1 MDYPDTMVLPL
12 EKIGSDHVPSVVNI
26 DTNIPKAKM
35 FRFENYWVDMP
46 SFQECVD
53 NSWMK
58 VSNKSYSSSI
68 TADKLKRPIRYGVN
82 KWQVSLYHLKI
93 LITNCDKV
101 IISLD
106 TLEEHRPLF
115 RS

>member
-1 MDYPDTMVLPL
+1 V
-12 EKIGSDHVPSVVNI
+12 
-26 DTNIPKAKM
+26 
-35 FRFENYWVDMP
+35 
-46 SFQECVD
+46 
-53 NSWMK
+53 
-58 VSNKSYSSSI
+58 
-68 TADKLKRPIRYGVN
+68 DKLKRPIRYDLN